1 MYQQISIQYSCSFF
15 FYETIRDKKNKYTKW
30 FKKTLMSYTCNSIAY
45 KMCYVLKYAILRK
58 LWKKDINFHY
68 LNMSL
73 FLSSHRNITRWVE

>member
-15 FYETIRDKKNKYTKW
+15 MKLYEIKKNTQNDL
-30 FKKTLMSYTCNSIAY
+30 KKTLMSYTCNSIAS
-45 KMCYVLKYAILRK
+45 KMCYVLKYAISRQL
-58 LWKKDINFHY
+58 LKKDISNFHY